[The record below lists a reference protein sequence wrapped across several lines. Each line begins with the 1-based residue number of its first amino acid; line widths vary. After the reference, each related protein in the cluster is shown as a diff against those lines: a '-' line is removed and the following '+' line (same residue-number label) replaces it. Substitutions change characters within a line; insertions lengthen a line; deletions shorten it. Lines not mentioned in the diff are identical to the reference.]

1 MFNAEKARHYTYMHR
16 AKTRF
21 WFYMDIFRI
30 NKAIKYISRKE
41 QRKFIYVHKEDIH
54 NQSIILFYNYYKIL
68 GYDVRLLYDYSS
80 FCRKLFIAW

>member
-1 MFNAEKARHYTYMHR
+1 MFDATKARHYTYIHR

-21 WFYMDIFRI
+21 WFFIDIFRI

-54 NQSIILFYNYYKIL
+54 NNSLTLFYNYYKIL
-68 GYDVRLLYDYSS
+68 GYDVRLLYDRSS
-80 FCRKLFIAW
+80 FYCKLFIAW

>member
-1 MFNAEKARHYTYMHR
+1 MFDVTKARHYTYMHR
-16 AKTRF
+16 VKTGF

-30 NKAIKYISRKE
+30 NKTIKYVNRKE

-54 NQSIILFYNYYKIL
+54 NQPIILFYNYYKIL

-80 FCRKLFIAW
+80 FCNKLFIAW